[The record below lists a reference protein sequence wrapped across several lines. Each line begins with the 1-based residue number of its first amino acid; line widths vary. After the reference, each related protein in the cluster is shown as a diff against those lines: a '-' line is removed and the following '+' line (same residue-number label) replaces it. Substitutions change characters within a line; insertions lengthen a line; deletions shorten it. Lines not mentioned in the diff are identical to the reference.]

1 LLSWVIY
8 PYSMMAKSE
17 MAPGSDQVFARPSL
31 LQGRLKN
38 LNESVQSGRGREK
51 AMISRRTVMLA
62 AIAATFAGSVP
73 GLAASDYELLK
84 GLDLDRD
91 GTVDL
96 DEAIKAASAVCDM
109 IDRDG
114 DGLLTRHE
122 LSGRLSVRELRAAD
136 PDHDGTLSKAEYL
149 ALTTARF
156 RAADSDADGT
166 LTAGELRS
174 KAGRALLRLLK

>member
-1 LLSWVIY
+1 
-8 PYSMMAKSE
+8 
-17 MAPGSDQVFARPSL
+17 
-31 LQGRLKN
+31 
-38 LNESVQSGRGREK
+38 
-51 AMISRRTVMLA
+51 MISRRTAMLA
-62 AIAATFAGSVP
+62 AMAMTLTASIP

-96 DEAIKAASAVCDM
+96 DEATKAASAVFDM

-136 PDHDGTLSKAEYL
+136 PDHDGTLSKTEYL
-149 ALTTARF
+149 ALAAARF
-156 RAADSDADGT
+156 RAADADADGT

-174 KAGRALLRLLK
+174 KGGRALLRLLK

>member
-1 LLSWVIY
+1 
-8 PYSMMAKSE
+8 
-17 MAPGSDQVFARPSL
+17 
-31 LQGRLKN
+31 
-38 LNESVQSGRGREK
+38 
-51 AMISRRTVMLA
+51 MISRRTVMLA
-62 AIAATFAGSVP
+62 ASAMTLTGSIP
-73 GLAASDYELLK
+73 GLAASDYELLR

-96 DEAIKAASAVCDM
+96 DEATKAGSAVFDM

-136 PDHDGTLSKAEYL
+136 ADHDGTLSKTEYL
-149 ALTTARF
+149 ALATARF
-156 RAADSDADGT
+156 RAADADADGT

-174 KAGRALLRLLK
+174 RGGRALLRLLK

>member
-1 LLSWVIY
+1 
-8 PYSMMAKSE
+8 MGDK
-17 MAPGSDQVFARPSL
+17 R
-31 LQGRLKN
+31 
-38 LNESVQSGRGREK
+38 
-51 AMISRRTVMLA
+51 MISRRTAMLA
-62 AIAATFAGSVP
+62 VIGAMLTESVP

-96 DEAIKAASAVCDM
+96 DEATRAASAVFEV
-109 IDRDG
+109 IDRDR
-114 DGLLTRHE
+114 DGTLTRHE

-136 PDHDGTLSKAEYL
+136 SDHDGTLSKDEYL
-149 ALTTARF
+149 AVVGKRF
-156 RAADSDADGT
+156 KAADADSDGT

>member
-1 LLSWVIY
+1 MEYEAV
-8 PYSMMAKSE
+8 
-17 MAPGSDQVFARPSL
+17 G
-31 LQGRLKN
+31 KN
-38 LNESVQSGRGREK
+38 VNVSVQRERGTGGRR
-51 AMISRRTVMLA
+51 MISRRTVMLA
-62 AIAATFAGSVP
+62 ASAMTLTGSIP

-96 DEAIKAASAVCDM
+96 DEATKAGSAVFDM

-136 PDHDGTLSKAEYL
+136 ADHDGTLSKTEYL
-149 ALTTARF
+149 ALATTRF
-156 RAADSDADGT
+156 RAADADADGT

-174 KAGRALLRLLK
+174 RGGRALLRLLK

>member
-1 LLSWVIY
+1 
-8 PYSMMAKSE
+8 
-17 MAPGSDQVFARPSL
+17 
-31 LQGRLKN
+31 
-38 LNESVQSGRGREK
+38 
-51 AMISRRTVMLA
+51 MISRRMLMLA

-91 GTVDL
+91 GSVDL

-136 PDHDGTLSKAEYL
+136 SDHDGTLSKAEYL
-149 ALTTARF
+149 ALTTGRF
-156 RAADSDADGT
+156 KAADVDADGT
-166 LTAGELRS
+166 LTAGELRA
-174 KAGRALLRLLK
+174 KGGRALLRLLK

>member
-1 LLSWVIY
+1 
-8 PYSMMAKSE
+8 
-17 MAPGSDQVFARPSL
+17 
-31 LQGRLKN
+31 
-38 LNESVQSGRGREK
+38 
-51 AMISRRTVMLA
+51 MISRRTVMLA
-62 AIAATFAGSVP
+62 ASAMTLTGSIP

-96 DEAIKAASAVCDM
+96 DEATKAGSAVFDM

-136 PDHDGTLSKAEYL
+136 ADHDGTLSKTEYL
-149 ALTTARF
+149 ALATARF
-156 RAADSDADGT
+156 RAADADADGT

-174 KAGRALLRLLK
+174 RGGRALLRLLK

>member
-1 LLSWVIY
+1 ML
-8 PYSMMAKSE
+8 
-17 MAPGSDQVFARPSL
+17 
-31 LQGRLKN
+31 
-38 LNESVQSGRGREK
+38 
-51 AMISRRTVMLA
+51 SRRTVMLA
-62 AIAATFAGSVP
+62 AIATTLIGSVP

-114 DGLLTRHE
+114 DGRLTRHE

-156 RAADSDADGT
+156 RAADADADGT
-166 LTAGELRS
+166 LATGELRS
-174 KAGRALLRLLK
+174 KGGRALLRLLK

>member
-1 LLSWVIY
+1 
-8 PYSMMAKSE
+8 
-17 MAPGSDQVFARPSL
+17 
-31 LQGRLKN
+31 
-38 LNESVQSGRGREK
+38 
-51 AMISRRTVMLA
+51 MISRRTAMLA
-62 AIAATFAGSVP
+62 AMAMTLTASIP

-96 DEAIKAASAVCDM
+96 DEATKAASAVFDM

-136 PDHDGTLSKAEYL
+136 PDHDGTLSKTEYL
-149 ALTTARF
+149 ALAAARL
-156 RAADSDADGT
+156 RAADADADGT

-174 KAGRALLRLLK
+174 KGGRALLRLLK

>member
-1 LLSWVIY
+1 
-8 PYSMMAKSE
+8 
-17 MAPGSDQVFARPSL
+17 
-31 LQGRLKN
+31 
-38 LNESVQSGRGREK
+38 
-51 AMISRRTVMLA
+51 MISKRTAMWA
-62 AIAATFAGSVP
+62 AIAMSFTASLP

-96 DEAIKAASAVCDM
+96 DEATKAASAVFDM

-136 PDHDGTLSKAEYL
+136 PDHDGTLSKTEYL
-149 ALTTARF
+149 ALAAARF
-156 RAADSDADGT
+156 RAADGDADDT

-174 KAGRALLRLLK
+174 KGGRALLRLLK